1 VIRVALLFVAILR
14 QGLCSSCTAV
24 HLAQLLQDLLA
35 MFDPSKLFASLT
47 ARQDHVESRSRSPVR
62 AGAAG
67 PAQIPSSPAVDDTV
81 PPAWTTGIP
90 ACDEWLLSQVYD
102 TSVLTEFAHIPMYSR
117 KRIALKCIETPPSDA
132 VRWLSACIRNQKTKE
147 LENRL
152 MGPSPQ
158 SASRPL
164 SGESEIR
171 AGSCANL
178 SPGTIYTDA
187 PRRRPLGASSS
198 STGQPTNAAIGV
210 QSHVISKA
218 PTWARRALSFYPEK
232 KGRFL
237 TEVYE
242 QLSASTG
249 QSVQAL
255 EPQWQVGV
263 CLAVCLL
270 CDDSEGSID
279 CQVRCALQRLAADG
293 EPRNPVPRALDMEA
307 AVTNKKLTILP
318 VLCFPRLAVTTL
330 SHFCAANILKS
341 LRPDL
346 KIEWLPALLV
356 SAEVQDQ
363 EAASALARNGC
374 QVQLEKMMI
383 QPTMLM
389 EHLRAQAP
397 QFKQTG
403 VKFLFM
409 NVFTADADSE
419 QLQADQVLHSEGLRV
434 CWLIAAVVRML
445 RAACGATTVAEWTLL
460 ANSKTE
466 SQKSAVSS
474 LFGKALDSAE
484 GFERYLVLALD
495 STIVTNPIG
504 VSSSPLS
511 SPIDHNIVL
520 DGWRPHAVVE
530 TMAAPN
536 TWPRVSAAFPKCLQD
551 TLFGDQPTDAALI
564 GSMVFCRMVH
574 STTGDVRYW
583 SVAMFLKVLGYGR
596 TPMQAMI
603 SDIMPCHERILPTTG
618 QKAAA
623 ENIAGKPCGEKR
635 YCLNCEAAL
644 EMLLRTRDLP
654 SIVDSLVALLL
665 KTLTC
670 WSDFGGV
677 SWHESSECEVAHIC
691 GKQCPIA
698 VRR

>member
-1 VIRVALLFVAILR
+1 VIMFALLLVAILR
-14 QGLCSSCTAV
+14 KELYSWSTSI
-24 HLAQLLQDLLA
+24 HLAQLLQHLPA

-47 ARQDHVESRSRSPVR
+47 ARQDNVESRSRSPVR
-62 AGAAG
+62 ASLAG
-67 PAQIPSSPAVDDTV
+67 PAQIPSSSAVDDTV

-102 TSVLTEFAHIPMYSR
+102 PTVLTEFALIPMYSR

-158 SASRPL
+158 SASRPF

-171 AGSCANL
+171 AGSCANT
-178 SPGTIYTDA
+178 SPGTTYTDA
-187 PRRRPLGASSS
+187 PRRRPLGGSSPS
-198 STGQPTNAAIGV
+198 IGQATNTVIGV
-210 QSHVISKA
+210 QGGVLGKA
-218 PTWARRALSFYPEK
+218 PTWARRALSFYPDK

-237 TEVYE
+237 AEVYE
-242 QLSASTG
+242 HLSASTG

-270 CDDSEGSID
+270 CDENAGSID
-279 CQVRCALQRLAADG
+279 CQVRCALQRLAGDG
-293 EPRNPVPRALDMEA
+293 EPQNPVPRALDMDA

-318 VLCFPRLAVTTL
+318 VFCFPRLAVTAL

-346 KIEWLPALLV
+346 TIEWLPALLV
-356 SAEVQDQ
+356 SGDVQDQ
-363 EAASALARNGC
+363 AAAGSLTRNGC
-374 QVQLEKMMI
+374 QVQLEKVMLE
-383 QPTMLM
+383 PAMLM
-389 EHLRAQAP
+389 EHLRAQVP
-397 QFKQTG
+397 RFKQDN
-403 VKFLFM
+403 VKFLFV

-419 QLQADQVLHSEGLRV
+419 QLTADKVLHSSGLRV
-434 CWLIAAVVRML
+434 CWMIASVVRML
-445 RAACGATTVAEWTLL
+445 RVACGGTAVAEWTLL

-474 LFGKALDSAE
+474 LFGKDLDSAE
-484 GFERYLVLALD
+484 GFDRYLVLGLD

-511 SPIDHNIVL
+511 TPIDHNILL
-520 DGWRPHAVVE
+520 DGWRPHAAVE
-530 TMAAPN
+530 TMSAPT

-551 TLFGDQPTDAALI
+551 TLFGDQPTEAALI
-564 GSMVFCRMVH
+564 GSMNFCRMVH
-574 STTGDVRYW
+574 STTGDIRYW

-603 SDIMPCHERILPTTG
+603 SDLMPCHERILPTTG
-618 QKAAA
+618 QKATLA
-623 ENIAGKPCGEKR
+623 NLAGKPCGEKR

-670 WSDFGGV
+670 WSDLGGV
-677 SWHESSECEVAHIC
+677 SWHERSECEVDHIC
-691 GKQCPIA
+691 GAQCPIA